1 MAGGT
6 LIVKLALLGL
16 SLPAGFIAGLLVRRE
31 AAGSGRLIV
40 GTMTGC
46 VALESWGLLTVQPVE
61 ILPLTFL
68 LGWVLLVLAIIDS
81 LVFRLPDILT
91 LPLIAAGL
99 IASLCLPQPSLLSHV
114 VGAVAGFVVL
124 FLISLVYRR
133 TRNRE
138 GLGLGDAKLASATG
152 AWLGWQA
159 LPSVILIAAAA
170 GLVWFGLAFARRGR
184 TALGEQIPFGVPLC
198 FATWLIW
205 LYGVPAI
212 IGPAA

>member
-1 MAGGT
+1 
-6 LIVKLALLGL
+6 
-16 SLPAGFIAGLLVRRE
+16 
-31 AAGSGRLIV
+31 
-40 GTMTGC
+40 
-46 VALESWGLLTVQPVE
+46 
-61 ILPLTFL
+61 
-68 LGWVLLVLAIIDS
+68 
-81 LVFRLPDILT
+81 
-91 LPLIAAGL
+91 
-99 IASLCLPQPSLLSHV
+99 
-114 VGAVAGFVVL
+114 VL

-170 GLVWFGLAFARRGR
+170 GLVWFGLAFARRGH